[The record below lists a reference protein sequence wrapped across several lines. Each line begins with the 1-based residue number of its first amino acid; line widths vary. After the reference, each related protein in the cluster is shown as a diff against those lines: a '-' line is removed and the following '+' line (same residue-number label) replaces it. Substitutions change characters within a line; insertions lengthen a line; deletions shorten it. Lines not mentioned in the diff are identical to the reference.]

1 MDVHAP
7 FIHTRLSRRIVPDGS
22 VKPHRVVFVSHDSR
36 RLGAPILLLDV
47 VRAIA
52 ADPAYSASVVL
63 HREGDLYSEFR
74 AVAPTQTALPRV
86 PAWAPRYDVVRQSVA
101 NWRVPQAIVDR
112 AVRRHSDVDLAYL
125 NTITLG
131 RYARTFAAL
140 GVPILTHVHEL
151 EYWMRNKIPSDEL
164 TEALTLSRRFI
175 AVSEAVR
182 HNLVDNFGVPDEK
195 ITVIHGSVAEDA
207 PMAEVGDLREH
218 LGIPANAQIVGGVG
232 TLDWRKGPDLFVILA
247 KLVASKV
254 LVRPVHFVWL
264 GGDPFSREGR
274 ELTHQVRL
282 AGLTGRVH
290 FVAPVSNP
298 APYFAMFD
306 LFALPSREDP
316 FPLVVLEAARASVP
330 CVAFERG
337 GGAAE
342 FVRGD
347 AGALAPYL
355 DLTSMANSVF
365 GLLSDDAARCRAG
378 AVAAGRVR
386 ADYNPQAMISRVRRA
401 IEQTLELSVP
411 M

>member
-1 MDVHAP
+1 MP
-7 FIHTRLSRRIVPDGS
+7 GGGF
-22 VKPHRVVFVSHDSR
+22 KPHRVVFVSHDSQR
-36 RLGAPILLLDV
+36 MGAPNLLLDV

-52 ADPAYSASVVL
+52 GDPAYSASVVL
-63 HREGDLYSEFR
+63 HHGGDLSSEFR
-74 AVAPTQTALPRV
+74 AVAPTQTALPEV
-86 PAWAPRYDVVRQSVA
+86 PAWVPRYDVARGRMAS
-101 NWRVPQAIVDR
+101 WRVPKAFVDR
-112 AVRRHSDVDLAYL
+112 AVRRHNNANLAYL

-131 RYARTFAAL
+131 RYARAFAAL

-195 ITVIHGSVAEDA
+195 ITVIHGSVSENV
-207 PMAEVGDLREH
+207 PLAEVGDLRAD
-218 LGIPANAQIVGGVG
+218 LGIPADAQVVGGVG
-232 TLDWRKGPDLFVILA
+232 SLDWRKGPDLFVVLA

-264 GGDPFSREGR
+264 GGDPLSRKGR
-274 ELTHQVRL
+274 ELIHQVRL

-290 FVAPVSNP
+290 FVAAVSNP
-298 APYFAMFD
+298 APYFAIFD
-306 LFALPSREDP
+306 LFVLPSREDP

-330 CVAFERG
+330 CVAFELG

-342 FVRGD
+342 FVRDD

-365 GLLSDDAARCRAG
+365 DLLLDDAARHRAG

-386 ADYNPQAMISRVRRA
+386 AEHNPHVMVSRVRQA
-401 IEQTLELSVP
+401 IEQTLEHSVP